1 MITKHPLAIVVPPM
15 PQGTSWLEVDA
26 PDGQVIRLPL
36 PEGVLQGSTIY
47 VEYIPRAHA
56 GGVAADPTQ
65 PPVVQARPILRPPE
79 GMAEQA
85 AVAYFKCLDDFKKKH
100 PKHRRIILATS
111 AHKTIEEQNNTA
123 LFFSTIFV
131 HGKEN

>member
-1 MITKHPLAIVVPPM
+1 MYGIEQGKGGAGLGEGPVTAAIGSAGCKHPPAIVVPPM

-36 PEGVLQGSTIY
+36 PDGVLQGSTIY

-65 PPVVQARPILRPPE
+65 PPIVQARPILRPPD

-85 AVAYFKCLDDFKKKH
+85 AVAFFKSLDDFKKKH
-100 PKHRRIILATS
+100 PIMFGLLEA
-111 AHKTIEEQNNTA
+111 A
-123 LFFSTIFV
+123 
-131 HGKEN
+131 G

>member
-1 MITKHPLAIVVPPM
+1 MLSRAKAGLGSVKNQLLQQSGLQAAPKHPLAIVVPPM
-15 PQGTSWLEVDA
+15 PQGTSWLEVNA

-47 VEYIPRAHA
+47 VEYITRAHA

-100 PKHRRIILATS
+100 PIMFGLLEA
-111 AHKTIEEQNNTA
+111 AGQ
-123 LFFSTIFV
+123 
-131 HGKEN
+131 